1 MIIEIEDCFGN
12 TIGAVQINNNNNG
25 ASIGAWDGDI
35 SIADIDIDDI
45 FDTDEEKVRIQLE
58 KQL

>member
-12 TIGAVQINNNNNG
+12 TIGAVQIISGNG
-25 ASIGAWDGDI
+25 DEVSVGVCDGDI

-45 FDTDEEKVRIQLE
+45 FNTLETKVRIQLE
-58 KQL
+58 K

>member
-12 TIGAVQINNNNNG
+12 TIGAVQIIKNNNG
-25 ASIGAWDGDI
+25 VNIGACDGDI
-35 SIADIDIDDI
+35 SIADIDVDDI